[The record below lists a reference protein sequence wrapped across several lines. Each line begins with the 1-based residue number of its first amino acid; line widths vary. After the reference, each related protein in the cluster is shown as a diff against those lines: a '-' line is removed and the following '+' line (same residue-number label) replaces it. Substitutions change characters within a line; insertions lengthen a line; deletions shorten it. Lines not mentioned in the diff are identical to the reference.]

1 MVSGSLKAWGV
12 AQQGSAASLESLKG
26 KMPKAIKLD
35 STGTSFAFQGF

>member
-1 MVSGSLKAWGV
+1 MTGGIGLLF
-12 AQQGSAASLESLKG
+12 AAESLKG